1 MKIIHH
7 PSLEALADYAAG
19 AAGEAESLIL
29 ATHLALCPA
38 CRAHVGA
45 LEAVGGALVEAIEP
59 QPLSEA
65 AIDRM
70 LDAIVLDEPLPRAET
85 APRGAAAARRAGGG
99 VPEPLRSYLPA
110 DLADLPWQAVMRGL
124 DEIEL
129 PTGGNERTRLL
140 RIKAGA
146 TMPRHT
152 HGGVEHTLVL
162 SGGFTDQGRHYG
174 RGDMAVADG
183 AVDHT
188 PVADE
193 GEDCICLTVTSAP
206 LKLTGKLTRFI
217 NPFIKF

>member
-1 MKIIHH
+1 MKITHH
-7 PSLEALADYAAG
+7 PSQEALADYAAG
-19 AAGEAESLIL
+19 AASEAESLII

-38 CRAHVGA
+38 CREHVA
-45 LEAVGGALVEAIEP
+45 AFEAVGGALVDEIEP
-59 QPLSEA
+59 ASLSDSA
-65 AIDRM
+65 MDRM
-70 LDAIVLDEPLPRAET
+70 LQAIVLSPREPEARPRTRTKAVT
-85 APRGAAAARRAGGG
+85 GG

-110 DLADLPWQAVMRGL
+110 DMADLPWHTVLRGL

-129 PTGGNERTRLL
+129 NTGGRGRTRLL
-140 RIKAGA
+140 RIKAGT

-183 AVDHT
+183 SVDHT

-206 LKLTGKLTRFI
+206 LKLTGTLSRFM

>member
-1 MKIIHH
+1 MKITHH
-7 PSLEALADYAAG
+7 PSQEALADYAAG
-19 AAGEAESLIL
+19 ASGEAESLII
-29 ATHLALCPA
+29 ATHLALCPV
-38 CRAHVGA
+38 CREHVAGF
-45 LEAVGGALVEAIEP
+45 EAVGGALVDEIEP
-59 QPLSEA
+59 VGLSEEA
-65 AIDRM
+65 MARM
-70 LDAIVLDEPLPRAET
+70 LQAIVVE
-85 APRGAAAARRAGGG
+85 APGAASSAPARPKPVAGG

-110 DLADLPWQAVMRGL
+110 SMAGLPWHSVLRGL

-129 PTGGNERTRLL
+129 NTGGRERTRLL

-174 RGDMAVADG
+174 RGDVAVADG
-183 AVDHT
+183 SVDHT

-206 LKLTGKLTRFI
+206 LKLTGTLTRFI

>member
-1 MKIIHH
+1 MKITHH
-7 PSLEALADYAAG
+7 PGLEALADYAAG
-19 AAGEAESLIL
+19 ATAEAESLII
-29 ATHLALCPA
+29 ATHLALCPE
-38 CRAHVGA
+38 CREQVAHF
-45 LEAVGGALVEAIEP
+45 EAVGGALVEDIQP
-59 QPLSEA
+59 QALSDS

-70 LDAIVLDEPLPRAET
+70 LDAIVLEQPLKTEPASL
-85 APRGAAAARRAGGG
+85 RRAVNGG

-110 DLADLPWQAVMRGL
+110 DLADLPWNHVMRGL

-129 PTGGNERTRLL
+129 QTGGRERVRLL

-152 HGGVEHTLVL
+152 HGGVERTLVL

-174 RGDMAVADG
+174 RGDLAVADG
-183 AVDHT
+183 TVDHT

-193 GEDCICLTVTSAP
+193 GEDCVCLTVTSAP

-217 NPFIKF
+217 NPFVKF

>member
-1 MKIIHH
+1 MKITHH

-19 AAGEAESLIL
+19 ATAEAESLII
-29 ATHLALCPA
+29 ATHVALCPE
-38 CRAHVGA
+38 CREHVAHF
-45 LEAVGGALVEAIEP
+45 EAVGGALVEEIEP
-59 QPLSEA
+59 QPLADA
-65 AIDRM
+65 AMERM
-70 LDAIVLDEPLPRAET
+70 LQSIVLETPTEAESNRLRA
-85 APRGAAAARRAGGG
+85 AVKGG

-110 DLADLPWQAVMRGL
+110 DLADLPWHTVMRGL

-129 PTGGNERTRLL
+129 PTGGRERTRLL

-152 HGGVEHTLVL
+152 HGGIEHTLVL

-174 RGDMAVADG
+174 RGDVAVADG
-183 AVDHT
+183 TVDHT
-188 PVADE
+188 PVADD

>member
-1 MKIIHH
+1 MKPIHH

-19 AAGEAESLIL
+19 ATGEAESLII
-29 ATHLALCPA
+29 ATHLALCPE
-38 CRAHVGA
+38 CRDHVAHF
-45 LEAVGGALVEAIEP
+45 EAVGGALVEAIEP
-59 QPLSEA
+59 QALSEA
-65 AIDRM
+65 SIDRM
-70 LDAIVLDEPLPRAET
+70 LDSIVLERPAQREPATSL
-85 APRGAAAARRAGGG
+85 RRAVKGG

-110 DLADLPWQAVMRGL
+110 DLAELPWHHVMRGL

-129 PTGGNERTRLL
+129 QTGGRERTRLL

-146 TMPRHT
+146 TMPQHT
-152 HGGVEHTLVL
+152 HGGVERTLVL

-174 RGDMAVADG
+174 RGDLAVADG
-183 AVDHT
+183 SVNHT
-188 PVADE
+188 PVADD